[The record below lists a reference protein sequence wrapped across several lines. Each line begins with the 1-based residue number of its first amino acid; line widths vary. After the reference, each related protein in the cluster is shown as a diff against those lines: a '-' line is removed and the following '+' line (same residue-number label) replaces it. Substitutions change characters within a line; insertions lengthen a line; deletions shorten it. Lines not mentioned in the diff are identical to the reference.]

1 MTKKKIIATLTRTI
15 YDLDFTA
22 TILQEIEIDLL
33 GIFDK
38 GILKKI
44 VSSIDNEEITLIPEE
59 YQRAIE
65 ILYDKLE
72 EKS

>member
-1 MTKKKIIATLTRTI
+1 MTKKKIFATLTRTI
-15 YDLDFTA
+15 YDFDFTSL
-22 TILQEIEIDLL
+22 ILQEVEIDLL

-44 VSSIDNEEITLIPEE
+44 VSSIDNEEVTLTSEE